1 MYGAVWKSFLE
12 YFRAVLDP
20 KNVGLDLVCVI
31 ENILMNKMT
40 PFVKQVISAII
51 GLYLTF
57 SACFVKKAVN
67 IPIRQFDNCGRQ
79 DHP

>member
-1 MYGAVWKSFLE
+1 MF
-12 YFRAVLDP
+12 
-20 KNVGLDLVCVI
+20 

-57 SACFVKKAVN
+57 SAYFVKKAVN
-67 IPIRQFDNCGRQ
+67 IPIGQFNNCRKAR
-79 DHP
+79 PLIAPMS